1 VTNIDE
7 FIEAGTDE
15 ARATLKEL
23 RRVIRSAA
31 PKATEAISY
40 GIPVFKHEGLLV
52 GFSAYKDHY
61 SFFVMG
67 TSVMHAFKNE
77 LKSYDTSKGTIR
89 FPLDRP
95 LPFALVRKIVKAR
108 VRENESR
115 PVRRR
120 RGSRRQPPGRTDGLV
135 DLSQGWPTGVRPEP
149 ALRHILRFRFQAG
162 KRLSIHSD
170 MAF

>member
-1 VTNIDE
+1 MRKGAARAKVTNIDE
-7 FIEAGTDE
+7 FIEAGPDE

-40 GIPVFKHEGLLV
+40 GVPVFKHQGLLV
-52 GFSAYKDHY
+52 GFSVYKDHY

-77 LKSYDTSKGTIR
+77 LEPYDTSKGTIR

-108 VRENESR
+108 LLENESR
-115 PVRRR
+115 SREKAARKHKATTRKIRRT
-120 RGSRRQPPGRTDGLV
+120 S
-135 DLSQGWPTGVRPEP
+135 
-149 ALRHILRFRFQAG
+149 
-162 KRLSIHSD
+162 
-170 MAF
+170 

>member
-1 VTNIDE
+1 MDTDVIRSWGPVTRKDAARAKVTNIDE

-95 LPFALVRKIVKAR
+95 LPFALVRKMVKAR

-115 PVRRR
+115 FREKAARKQKATTRKNRRT
-120 RGSRRQPPGRTDGLV
+120 S
-135 DLSQGWPTGVRPEP
+135 
-149 ALRHILRFRFQAG
+149 
-162 KRLSIHSD
+162 
-170 MAF
+170 